1 MFGENKKMNNNKSKN
16 GNIIVVDNSLIQKKI
31 YSIRNVQVML
41 DSDLANL
48 YGVETRILN
57 QAVKRNIERFPEN
70 FRIQLTKDELYSL
83 RSQFVTFN
91 KTKTNENKHNSLR
104 SQNATLETNRGK
116 HRKYLPYAFTEQ
128 GVAMLS
134 AVLRSETAV
143 QISIQIMKAF
153 VDMRHF
159 FIENAQIFSR
169 IERVEQKQI
178 ETDSKLEQIFS
189 AIESKQIKPKQGIF
203 FDGQIFDAYKLL
215 INIIKKAEKTIFIID
230 NYVDESILTLL
241 TKRKPKVDVKIFT
254 KNITKQMK
262 LDIEKYNKQYPKV
275 EFIKLNKA
283 HDRFIVLD
291 ENEVYHLGASL
302 KDLGKKWFA
311 FTKMDNDSLA
321 LIKQLKKIIK

>member
-1 MFGENKKMNNNKSKN
+1 MSDKKSSN

-31 YSIRNVQVML
+31 QFIRNMQIMIDRDIAEL
-41 DSDLANL
+41 FD
-48 YGVETRILN
+48 VETKRLN
-57 QAVKRNIERFPEN
+57 EQVKRNIERFPEE
-70 FRIQLTKDELYSL
+70 FCFQLTDKEKAEVVAKCDHLQKLKFSP
-83 RSQFVTFN
+83 N
-91 KTKTNENKHNSLR
+91 
-104 SQNATLETNRGK
+104 
-116 HRKYLPYAFTEQ
+116 LPYAFTEQ

-134 AVLRSETAV
+134 AVIRSETAV
-143 QISIQIMKAF
+143 KMSIQIMKAF
-153 VDMRHF
+153 VKMRHF

-189 AIESKQIKPKQGIF
+189 AIENKQIKPRQGIF

-215 INIIKKAEKTIFIID
+215 ISIVKDADKSIFIID
-230 NYVDESILTLL
+230 NYIDESILTLL

-262 LDIEKYNKQYPKV
+262 LDIEKYNKQYPKA
-275 EFIKLNKA
+275 ELIKLNKA
-283 HDRFIVLD
+283 HDRFIVID
-291 ENEVYHLGASL
+291 NKEVYHLGASL

-321 LIKQLKKIIK
+321 LIKQLNKIMQ

>member
-1 MFGENKKMNNNKSKN
+1 MNDVISKD
-16 GNIIVVDNSLIQKKI
+16 GNIVVDNSLIQKKI
-31 YSIRNVQVML
+31 FTIRGIQIML

-48 YGVETRILN
+48 YGVEIRILN

-70 FRIQLTKDELYSL
+70 FRIQLTKDELNSL

-91 KTKTNENKHNSLR
+91 KTNEDKHNSLR
-104 SQNATLETNRGK
+104 SQNATLETGRGK

-134 AVLRSETAV
+134 AVLHSKTAV
-143 QISIQIMKAF
+143 KMSIQIMKAF
-153 VDMRHF
+153 VNMRHF
-159 FIENAQIFSR
+159 FIVNAQIFSR

-215 INIIKKAEKTIFIID
+215 IDIVKNAEKSIFIID
-230 NYVDESILTLL
+230 NYIDESILTLL

-262 LDIEKYNKQYPKV
+262 LDIDKYNKQYPKA
-275 EFIKLNKA
+275 ELTKLNKA
-283 HDRFIVLD
+283 HDRFIVID
-291 ENEVYHLGASL
+291 EKEVYHLGASL
-302 KDLGKKWFA
+302 KDLGKKWYA

-321 LIKQLKKIIK
+321 LIEQLKKIRK